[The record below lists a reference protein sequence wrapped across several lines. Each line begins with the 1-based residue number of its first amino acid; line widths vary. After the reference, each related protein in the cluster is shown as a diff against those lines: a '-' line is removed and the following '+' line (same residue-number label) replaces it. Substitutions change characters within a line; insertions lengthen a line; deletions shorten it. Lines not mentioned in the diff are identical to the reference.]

1 MNIEVKGDISGSFD
15 LLYFSPGTAS
25 ISISS
30 YKDYI
35 YNVLTVDSNQN
46 TLIYNSTSNTNP
58 FTHFEADKYYF
69 IFSKKNFTLT
79 VADYTQDK
87 FIIEGNSQGIFSFFK
102 FPFNTS
108 IPLTA
113 FANKFEKLQETTVDR
128 GTITTYDSLRPINS
142 IKSLKKDRIYFIKAI
157 EDFIIYNRDL
167 FALQQESGTTD
178 WILQENGVDRLLLE

>member
-1 MNIEVKGDISGSFD
+1 M
-15 LLYFSPGTAS
+15 
-25 ISISS
+25 
-30 YKDYI
+30 
-35 YNVLTVDSNQN
+35 
-46 TLIYNSTSNTNP
+46 
-58 FTHFEADKYYF
+58 
-69 IFSKKNFTLT
+69 
-79 VADYTQDK
+79 
-87 FIIEGNSQGIFSFFK
+87 IEGNSQGIFSFFK